1 VICLSGDG
9 GFFYANWRL
18 SLKLLKLSIKVIV
31 FSNSS
36 LSFVELE
43 MKSAG
48 FLTHATDLVE
58 ADFSKLAERVGIL
71 GL

>member
-1 VICLSGDG
+1 LPLWREWVL
-9 GFFYANWRL
+9 YANGRL
-18 SLKLLKLSIKVIV
+18 SLKQLKLFIKVIV

-43 MKSAG
+43 MKSAV
-48 FLTHATDLVE
+48 FLTHATDLPE
-58 ADFSKLAERVGIL
+58 TDFLKLAEGVGIL

>member
-1 VICLSGDG
+1 M
-9 GFFYANWRL
+9 
-18 SLKLLKLSIKVIV
+18 SIKVIV

-36 LSFVELE
+36 LSFVE

-48 FLTHATDLVE
+48 FLTDATDLVE
-58 ADFSKLAERVGIL
+58 TDFSKLAEGVGIL

>member
-18 SLKLLKLSIKVIV
+18 SLKQKKLSIIVIV
-31 FSNSS
+31 FSNSH
-36 LSFVELE
+36 LSFVEIE
-43 MKSAG
+43 MRSAG
-48 FLTHATDLVE
+48 FLTHATDLPKTN
-58 ADFSKLAERVGIL
+58 FLKLAERVGIL